1 MKITYDN
8 AGRLSQIDFSQEEL
22 TNPELVKSMS
32 ETVLN
37 TATAYYAEITKQ
49 VEIYQHEITERTKAQ
64 TQYYAQ
70 YMIPYMQPQLIQK

>member
-32 ETVLN
+32 ETVLK

-64 TQYYAQ
+64 VQ
-70 YMIPYMQPQLIQK
+70 YMIPYMQPQLIQN